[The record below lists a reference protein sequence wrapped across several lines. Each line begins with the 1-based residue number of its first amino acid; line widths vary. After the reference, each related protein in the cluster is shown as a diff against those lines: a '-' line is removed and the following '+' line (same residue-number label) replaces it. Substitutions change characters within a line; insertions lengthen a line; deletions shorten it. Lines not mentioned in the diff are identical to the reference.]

1 MNTPNIIKT
10 FEKPEKFVDLGT
22 GFWYYNFGV
31 TSQEVVVPIEM
42 MGEPGE
48 EVKTE
53 QKTEYSYIQVRL
65 NCRPEYAKCVEALIR
80 QYVSAS
86 QEFDL
91 INTANKALMNN
102 QEVPEDYREYL
113 NLLESLKAE
122 VKKDFSE

>member
-65 NCRPEYAKCVEALIR
+65 NGRPEYAKCVETLIR

-102 QEVPEDYREYL
+102 QEVPEDYKEYL